1 MQRFAAVVRL
11 RPEREAECRAPR
23 AAAWPD
29 YSEVVSGAEQFT
41 IALGPNEKT
50 AVFGTTA
57 AAWYG
62 IAA

>member
-11 RPEREAECRAPR
+11 RPEREAEYRAPR
-23 AAAWPD
+23 AAAWQ
-29 YSEVVSGAEQFT
+29 VVSGAEQFT

>member
-11 RPEREAECRAPR
+11 RPEREAKYRALH

-29 YSEVVSGAEQFT
+29 YSEVISGAEQFT
-41 IALGPNEKT
+41 IALGQHEKA